1 MWPFTKNES
10 NEEIAVGD
18 FVTNR
23 PEVHGL
29 ENYFKSGP
37 LKVIRIDEGP
47 KYAGDKFIIVDWA
60 GTEQGFY
67 LNAVKKV

>member
-1 MWPFTKNES
+1 MWPFTKKES
-10 NEEIAVGD
+10 NDEIVVGD
-18 FVTNR
+18 FITHR

-29 ENYFKSGP
+29 ENYFKHGP
-37 LKVIRIDEGP
+37 LKVIRIEDGP
-47 KYAGDKFIIVDWA
+47 KYAGGKFIIVDWA